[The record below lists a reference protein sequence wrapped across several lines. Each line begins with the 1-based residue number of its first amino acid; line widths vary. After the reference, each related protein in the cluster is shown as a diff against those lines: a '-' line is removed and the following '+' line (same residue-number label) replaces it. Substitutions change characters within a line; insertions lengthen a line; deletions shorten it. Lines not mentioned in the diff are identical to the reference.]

1 MKNRKQKNNT
11 MTEYEITSFS
21 SLVVIQDIDK
31 SNAKENAQ
39 IISDINK
46 QKEGL

>member
-1 MKNRKQKNNT
+1 MKNRKQKNNK
-11 MTEYEITSFS
+11 MTEYETTSFS

-31 SNAKENAQ
+31 SNAKENAK